1 MLLAMHIPD
10 GFLDPITTV
19 VTTGLAMLGL
29 ATALQRLKRQLGSR
43 LPPLLGVTAAAIFA
57 AQMVNFPLLVVPASG
72 HLLGGVLAAVLL
84 GPWGGLIA
92 ITAVL
97 IVQCLMFADGGLTA
111 LGANI
116 VNMGLIGSCVGH
128 VFFTWLRR
136 HLQGIRGT
144 VIAAAVASWL
154 VVPLAA
160 LAFAVEMASS
170 GDYDFVPLAWLLLCV
185 HVPIGLGEALIT
197 GLIVA
202 VIAQIE
208 PSLLPQHEAQRATWR
223 PRYLTAAGLSVA
235 LATAVF
241 AAPWASSLS
250 DGLEWVAIRFG
261 FAEQATS
268 LNWAPLA
275 DYQWPSISTRIG
287 TFPPEWSHGA
297 WATMSIGVLGTLV
310 TWVVAHIVS
319 RRIAWSDELTE
330 A

>member
-19 VTTGLAMLGL
+19 VTAGLALLGL
-29 ATALQRLKRQLGSR
+29 AVALQRLQQQLGSR
-43 LPPLLGVTAAAIFA
+43 LAPLLGVMAAAIFA

-72 HLLGGVLAAVLL
+72 HVLGGVLAAVLL

-92 ITAVL
+92 MTAVL
-97 IVQCLMFADGGLTA
+97 IVQCLLFADGGLTA

-128 VFFTWLRR
+128 LFFTWLRR
-136 HLQGIRGT
+136 HLQGLRGT

-160 LAFAVEMASS
+160 LAFAVEMAGS

-197 GLIVA
+197 GLTLTVVA
-202 VIAQIE
+202 RLE
-208 PSLLPQHEAQRATWR
+208 PTLLPRDEAPMTTWR

-250 DGLEWVAIRFG
+250 DGLEWVAVRLG
-261 FAEQATS
+261 FAERATS

-275 DYQWPSISTRIG
+275 DYQWPHISTRVG
-287 TFPPEWSHGA
+287 TIPPEWSHSA
-297 WATMSIGVLGTLV
+297 LATMSIGVAGTLV
-310 TWVVAHIVS
+310 TWVLGHLVS
-319 RRIAWSDELTE
+319 RRVAWKEELTE